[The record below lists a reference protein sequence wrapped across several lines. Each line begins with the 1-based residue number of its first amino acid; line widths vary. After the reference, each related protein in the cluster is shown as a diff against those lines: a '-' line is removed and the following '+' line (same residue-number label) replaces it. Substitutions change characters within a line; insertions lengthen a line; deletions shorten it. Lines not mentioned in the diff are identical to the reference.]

1 YLAYGSPGPDA
12 KTASGGIFVGSID
25 GKERRLVRPEQSNAA
40 YVEPGY
46 LLFYRDRNLVAQ
58 PFDLRRLQTSGEPLP
73 GAHWV
78 SYDGGKKLGRF
89 SVSSSGTL
97 AYVVRTAPPLST
109 LRWFDR
115 AGHET
120 GSVGDA
126 GNYEYLR
133 LSPDGRR
140 VVVSRLEPDL
150 ERSALWTLEISRAT
164 TARATAGSGRDGF
177 PAWVPDGRRAPFSS
191 ASAGGWGGRG

>member
-1 YLAYGSPGPDA
+1 GFFAEEKLKRVPASGGPVQVICEAQNGRGGTWARDGTILFAPGPFSGIDRVPAAGGTPSPVTHVDQGKGESSHRWPWFLPDGRHFLYLAYGSPGPDA

-73 GAHWV
+73 VADWV

-97 AYVVRTAPPLST
+97 AYVVR
-109 LRWFDR
+109 
-115 AGHET
+115 
-120 GSVGDA
+120 
-126 GNYEYLR
+126 
-133 LSPDGRR
+133 
-140 VVVSRLEPDL
+140 
-150 ERSALWTLEISRAT
+150 
-164 TARATAGSGRDGF
+164 
-177 PAWVPDGRRAPFSS
+177 
-191 ASAGGWGGRG
+191 